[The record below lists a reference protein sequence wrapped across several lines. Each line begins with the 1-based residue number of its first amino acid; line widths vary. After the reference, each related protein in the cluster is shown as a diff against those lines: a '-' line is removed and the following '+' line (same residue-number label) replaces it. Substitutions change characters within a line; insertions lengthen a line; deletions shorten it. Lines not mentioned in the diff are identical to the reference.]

1 MGESGLN
8 SERDIINRFQEL
20 KQELNALSSKFNDI
34 DNQAQEHD
42 SVIKAL
48 TPLDSNIKCFRLIGG
63 VLVERTVAEV
73 LPAVKGN
80 GEQIRMV
87 DLRIATSL
95 EKQTRA
101 KEKELVEF
109 QEKYKIRMKGEG
121 DEDAAAS
128 KKASS
133 KDRKEGS
140 GVLVSKQ

>member
-80 GEQIRMV
+80 GEQIRM
-87 DLRIATSL
+87 IATSL